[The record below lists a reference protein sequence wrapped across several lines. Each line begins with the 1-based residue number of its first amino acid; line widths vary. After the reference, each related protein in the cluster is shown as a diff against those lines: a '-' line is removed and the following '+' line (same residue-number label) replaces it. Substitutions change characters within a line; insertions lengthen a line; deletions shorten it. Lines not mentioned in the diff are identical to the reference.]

1 MKHLITK
8 IKSVGCQNENLNV
21 KFICKLKTEKRRRI
35 NEKEAHEEKRAY
47 HCVVER

>member
-8 IKSVGCQNENLNV
+8 IKSLGCQNENLNV

-35 NEKEAHEEKRAY
+35 NEKRGTSRKEGLPLRG
-47 HCVVER
+47 